1 MIEIMVLTTSTK
13 LLKSVY
19 YCASF
24 KDQFRKDY
32 ISQPGAPLGKT
43 PFPRPEVMPQER
55 SQKRKD
61 FGNLKVTVGFCM
73 SIDPYCFIDS
83 EASKDHGL

>member
-32 ISQPGAPLGKT
+32 ISQPGTPLGKT
-43 PFPRPEVMPQER
+43 PFPGPEVMPQER
-55 SQKRKD
+55 SQKEGRFRQPEGD
-61 FGNLKVTVGFCM
+61 GGFL
-73 SIDPYCFIDS
+73 Y
-83 EASKDHGL
+83 EH